1 MFKNLTD
8 EELTSLY
15 QIIKSSRDKM
25 WATFSKTFGQTD
37 YNIVFDMS
45 GIMNDIHAEDSTR

>member
-8 EELTSLY
+8 EELTNLY
-15 QIIKSSRDKM
+15 QTIKSSRDKM
-25 WATFSKTFGQTD
+25 WAAFSKTFGQTD

-45 GIMNDIHAEDSTR
+45 GIMNDLHSENSTR

>member
-8 EELTSLY
+8 EELTNLY
-15 QIIKSSRDKM
+15 QTIKSSRDKM
-25 WATFSKTFGQTD
+25 WTVFSKTFGQTD

-45 GIMNDIHAEDSTR
+45 GIMNDLHAENSTR

>member
-25 WATFSKTFGQTD
+25 WAAFSKTFGQTD

-45 GIMNDIHAEDSTR
+45 GIMNDLHAENSTR

>member
-15 QIIKSSRDKM
+15 QTIKSSRDKM
-25 WATFSKTFGQTD
+25 WTVFSKIFGQTD

>member
-45 GIMNDIHAEDSTR
+45 GIMNDLHAENSTR

>member
-1 MFKNLTD
+1 
-8 EELTSLY
+8 
-15 QIIKSSRDKM
+15 M
-25 WATFSKTFGQTD
+25 WTVFSKTFGQTD